1 MKLHQKGFLL
11 VTLCKSEGM
20 WDYQMIEK
28 VFEDYAES
36 GDFKEKTLRIALDEL
51 SAAGLIKRI
60 ESKLETMND
69 KVKLLFK
76 YQISDFGMSRMF
88 DTGLLASVK
97 VETD

>member
-11 VTLCKSEGM
+11 VTLSKSEGM

-28 VFEDYAES
+28 VFEDYTES

-51 SAAGLIKRI
+51 SAAGLIKRV

-69 KVKLLFK
+69 EEKLLFK
-76 YQISDFGMSRMF
+76 YQISDFGMSRML
-88 DTGLLASVK
+88 DTGLVLP
-97 VETD
+97 